1 MVVYNNP
8 LVGQFNQKRPS
19 RHRWDCGRDDG
30 HTKTAKP
37 KKIRYITQSSR
48 PIKLKCLCPSA
59 AGRTPSGR
67 DPTPRRGW
75 YFPRWFTR
83 KVVVDVVVDYNNRHV
98 NPQRPN
104 KKTNRCRSMKQPGI
118 LKKCFPLCIP
128 AETTWQTTDGPHVYL
143 RTVVKCLDWNVCT
156 LADAGQ
162 NVKKPFF
169 VIK

>member
-48 PIKLKCLCPSA
+48 PIKSKCLCPSA
-59 AGRTPSGR
+59 AGRTPSAR

-104 KKTNRCRSMKQPGI
+104 TKKIDVVPWNNPEFCKMFPAMYSGGDHLADNRRPPCISPNRCEMFR
-118 LKKCFPLCIP
+118 LKR
-128 AETTWQTTDGPHVYL
+128 VY
-143 RTVVKCLDWNVCT
+143 TGGCWAKE
-156 LADAGQ
+156 
-162 NVKKPFF
+162 KKPFF